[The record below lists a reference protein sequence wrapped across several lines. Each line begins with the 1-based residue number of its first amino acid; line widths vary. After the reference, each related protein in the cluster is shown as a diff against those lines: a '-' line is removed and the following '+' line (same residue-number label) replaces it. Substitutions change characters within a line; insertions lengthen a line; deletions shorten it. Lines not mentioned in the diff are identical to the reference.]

1 MKLTPSCE
9 KCMYDRQQL
18 KTDDKEYLK
27 EVKNILEN
35 RDENACS
42 AEMNFAF
49 NQAYEKYIGPMPSYR
64 DINKKYNDLVISMQ
78 ADLEKQI
85 EDSENPLA
93 TSLVMARIG
102 NYIDFGVMQ
111 EVDEKTFLDMF
122 SNTEM
127 RDDELATFES
137 FFKQCS
143 SGKTFLLL
151 TDNCGE
157 IVLDKLFLRQLK
169 KQFPNLEITVMVR
182 GGEAY
187 NDATLEDAKYVG
199 LTDEFTVITNGEKIA
214 GTVYKR
220 LPEEAKNIID
230 NADVILSKGQANY
243 ESFAGEGHHA
253 FFTFLCKCDL
263 FVNRFNV
270 PRLTGMFVE
279 ES

>member
-1 MKLTPSCE
+1 MKLTPSCA

-64 DINKKYNDLVISMQ
+64 DINRKYNDLVLSME

-85 EDSENPLA
+85 ENSENPLE

-127 RDDELATFES
+127 RDDEQATFES
-137 FFKQCS
+137 FSKQCS

>member
-1 MKLTPSCE
+1 
-9 KCMYDRQQL
+9 
-18 KTDDKEYLK
+18 
-27 EVKNILEN
+27 
-35 RDENACS
+35 
-42 AEMNFAF
+42 
-49 NQAYEKYIGPMPSYR
+49 
-64 DINKKYNDLVISMQ
+64 
-78 ADLEKQI
+78 
-85 EDSENPLA
+85 
-93 TSLVMARIG
+93 
-102 NYIDFGVMQ
+102 
-111 EVDEKTFLDMF
+111 
-122 SNTEM
+122 
-127 RDDELATFES
+127 
-137 FFKQCS
+137 
-143 SGKTFLLL
+143 
-151 TDNCGE
+151 
-157 IVLDKLFLRQLK
+157 
-169 KQFPNLEITVMVR
+169 MVR

>member
-1 MKLTPSCE
+1 MKLTPSCA

-78 ADLEKQI
+78 VDLEKQI

-127 RDDELATFES
+127 RDDEQATFES
-137 FFKQCS
+137 FSKQCS

>member
-1 MKLTPSCE
+1 MKLTPSCA

-27 EVKNILEN
+27 EVKNILDN

-49 NQAYEKYIGPMPSYR
+49 NEAYEKYIGPMPSFR
-64 DINKKYNDLVISMQ
+64 DINKKYNDLVLSMEQ
-78 ADLEKQI
+78 GLEEKI
-85 EDSENPLA
+85 EASDNPLA
-93 TSLVMARIG
+93 TALVMARVG

-111 EVDEKTFLDMF
+111 DVDENTFFELFKDTDM
-122 SNTEM
+122 
-127 RDDELATFES
+127 RADEQATFES
-137 FFKQCS
+137 FCKQCS
-143 SGKTFLLL
+143 SAKTFLLL

-187 NDATLEDAKYVG
+187 NDATIEDAKYVG

-214 GTVYKR
+214 GTVYRR
-220 LPEEAKNIID
+220 LQGLAKDAVD

-243 ESFAGEGHHA
+243 ESFAGEGHNA

-263 FVNRFNV
+263 FVSRFNV

-279 ES
+279 EA

>member
-1 MKLTPSCE
+1 MKLTPSCA

-93 TSLVMARIG
+93 TSLVMAQIG

-127 RDDELATFES
+127 RDDEQATFES
-137 FFKQCS
+137 FSKQCS

-187 NDATLEDAKYVG
+187 NDATLEDARYVG

>member
-1 MKLTPSCE
+1 MKLTPSCA

-27 EVKNILEN
+27 EVKNILDN

-49 NQAYEKYIGPMPSYR
+49 NKAYEKYIGPMPSFR
-64 DINKKYNDLVISMQ
+64 GINKKYNDLVLSMEQ
-78 ADLEKQI
+78 GLEEKI
-85 EDSENPLA
+85 EASDNPLA
-93 TSLVMARIG
+93 TALVMARIG

-111 EVDEKTFLDMF
+111 DVDETTFLELFNDTDM
-122 SNTEM
+122 
-127 RDDELATFES
+127 RVDEQATFDS
-137 FFKQCS
+137 FCNQCS
-143 SGKTFLLL
+143 SGKSFLLL

-169 KQFPNLEITVMVR
+169 KHFPNLDITVMVR

-187 NDATLEDAKYVG
+187 NDATIEDAKYVG

-220 LPEEAKNIID
+220 LPEHAKKAID

-279 ES
+279 EA

>member
-1 MKLTPSCE
+1 MKLTPSCA

-127 RDDELATFES
+127 RDDEQATFES
-137 FFKQCS
+137 FSKQCS

>member
-1 MKLTPSCE
+1 MKLTPSCA

-137 FFKQCS
+137 FFQQCS